1 MTDRS
6 STLSHFGGRWG
17 QSSDRDSQDNH
28 LATFVPFIVRWI
40 VWLCASY
47 RGLRMG
53 CAPGMRRHMSSID
66 PRNPVRTRRND
77 DPWVSIAAAARALG
91 VSTSTLRVWA
101 SEGSVPHV
109 RTAGGH
115 RRFNPEGLR
124 EWMAER
130 PSATPQS
137 TRRSNPRLTASAAAG
152 ASVRASSDAVIASIE
167 RYLDGQSLSEYRRLA
182 ENEQRGTIL
191 AWLDVLADA
200 LESGRLAA
208 ALEQSGAYG
217 RAHGLARSSAELA
230 LTGSLA
236 LERALD
242 AALEERS
249 VPLSERRLVSAT
261 LGTLTIRVATSWA
274 QASYPEP

>member
-1 MTDRS
+1 MARGR
-6 STLSHFGGRWG
+6 LECVFQGAIIFFGQQLYFSR
-17 QSSDRDSQDNH
+17 RLVAHNH
-28 LATFVPFIVRWI
+28 HNGI
-40 VWLCASY
+40 
-47 RGLRMG
+47 G
-53 CAPGMRRHMSSID
+53 
-66 PRNPVRTRRND
+66 
-77 DPWVSIAAAARALG
+77 
-91 VSTSTLRVWA
+91 
-101 SEGSVPHV
+101 
-109 RTAGGH
+109 
-115 RRFNPEGLR
+115 
-124 EWMAER
+124 
-130 PSATPQS
+130 
-137 TRRSNPRLTASAAAG
+137 
-152 ASVRASSDAVIASIE
+152 
-167 RYLDGQSLSEYRRLA
+167 SLSEYRRLA